1 MKDYTFTAQCKSGQ
15 VKTFNFQAEGYLDA
29 RKKLQELIEAN

>member
-1 MKDYTFTAQCKSGQ
+1 MNTYTFTAECKSGK
-15 VKTFNFQAEGYLDA
+15 VKTFTFEAEGYRAA

>member
-1 MKDYTFTAQCKSGQ
+1 MKNYKFTAECKSGQ
-15 VKTFNFQAEGYLDA
+15 VKTFEFTANGYQAA

>member
-1 MKDYTFTAQCKSGQ
+1 MTTYKFTALCKSGAT
-15 VKTFNFQAEGYLDA
+15 KTFEFEADGYLAA

>member
-1 MKDYTFTAQCKSGQ
+1 MKKYKFTALCKSGQ
-15 VKTFNFQAEGYLDA
+15 TKTFEFEAEDYRAA